1 MKKKSLWVVMFM
13 LFTMMTFSQEK
24 PKTNNFVPEG
34 KAIVRVFANYNSN
47 LGGNEQISAVD
58 EMEIKRAY
66 LGYKSTLSE
75 NYSVKLTMDV
85 GNNSGKYS
93 AYLKIA
99 ELKYKKDKFTAH
111 IGMIATKQ
119 FKVQESFWGYR
130 YLLKSFQDEY
140 KYNGSA
146 DLGLSVDY
154 KLNKSISIDAIVQN
168 GEGYKHVDATGTY
181 RGGLGT
187 TINYKPIIFRVY
199 YDISAKPDIQRQN
212 IAMFFGYKFKDKFRI
227 AGEYNYQLNNHFSE
241 DHNMF
246 GYSIYTTYN
255 INKKFE
261 LFARYD
267 NLQSNIVQES
277 LHGSDP
283 TIPSTTAWNIS
294 KDEQMGILGLQYN
307 LHKKVKVSAN
317 YRYVLS
323 AVEDSKS
330 VNWLFLNL
338 EFKL

>member
-1 MKKKSLWVVMFM
+1 MKKQALLIVIFSLVILSVFA
-13 LFTMMTFSQEK
+13 QEK
-24 PKTNNFVPEG
+24 EINSTFKPKG

-47 LGGNEQISAVD
+47 LGGNEQAGAVD

-66 LGYKSTLSE
+66 LGYKSTLNE
-75 NYSVKLTMDV
+75 NYSIKLTMDV
-85 GNNSGKYS
+85 GNSSGKYS
-93 AYLKIA
+93 TYLKIA
-99 ELKYKKDKFTAH
+99 ELKYKKDNITAH

-119 FKVQESFWGYR
+119 FKVQEGFWGYR

-154 KLNKSISIDAIVQN
+154 KINKIISVDAIVQN

-187 TINYKPIIFRVY
+187 TINFKPITFRLY
-199 YDISAKPDIQRQN
+199 YDISSKPDVQRQN
-212 IAMFFGYKFKDKFRI
+212 ISTFIGYKFKKSFRI
-227 AGEYNYQLNNHFSE
+227 AGEYNYQLNNAFVE

-246 GYSIYTTYN
+246 GFSVYTTYI

-261 LFARYD
+261 VFARYD
-267 NLQSNIVQES
+267 KSQSNIIEDANASPNMDAQ
-277 LHGSDP
+277 
-283 TIPSTTAWNIS
+283 AWNVN
-294 KDEQMGILGLQYN
+294 KDEGSGIIGLQYKP
-307 LHKKVKVSAN
+307 LKTVKISAN
-317 YRYVLS
+317 YRRTLS
-323 AVEDSKS
+323 AIEDAECLG
-330 VNWLFLNL
+330 WLFLNL